1 MRILETSEALKAMLR
16 SRPGFPLLSFRW
28 AGLLGALLVA
38 VLSLP
43 AASGQIVG
51 EKQFKVID
59 IIWAESYRTKHYEI
73 RYEQVIGKK
82 TVKRIGRELEDILA
96 EYVKLFRF
104 RPGELL
110 VVKFLES
117 SNTYEQE
124 GGDPS
129 HPGYYNPGTKY
140 LVLRQLPF
148 RDLIPTVYHEAFHQ
162 YLQEYVGQRTF
173 IPTWYNEGMAMYFER
188 MQRNPGG
195 KKALN
200 PKKIKHRNLR
210 MVKDAVFTRSAIP
223 LEKLVDAGY
232 KEFHDKE
239 TEQLHYN
246 QSFAVIYFFMKVMGG
261 KKPLA
266 YARTLRKTQNIE
278 KANAKLFGAE
288 RKKLTKI
295 ERAWK
300 KYMAKVAIPKA

>member
-1 MRILETSEALKAMLR
+1 MPSGMTTERLKTL
-16 SRPGFPLLSFRW
+16 PGFC
-28 AGLLGALLVA
+28 GAFLVT

-43 AASGQIVG
+43 AASAQIVG
-51 EKQFKVID
+51 EKKVKEID
-59 IIWAESYRTKHYEI
+59 IVWAESYRTKHYEI
-73 RYEQVIGKK
+73 RYEEAIRKS
-82 TVKRIGRELEDILA
+82 TVKRIGKELEDILA

-104 RPGELL
+104 RPEGTL
-110 VVKFLES
+110 VVKFLDS
-117 SNTYEQE
+117 PNTYEQE

-129 HPGYYNPGTKY
+129 HPGYYNPGTRY
-140 LVLRQLPF
+140 LVLRQMAF

-162 YLQEYVGQRTF
+162 YLQEYVGEGTS

-239 TEQLHYN
+239 TETLHYN
-246 QSFAVIYFFMKVMGG
+246 QSFAVIYFFMKAAGG

-266 YARTLRKTQNIE
+266 YARTLRKTQDVE
-278 KANAKLFGAE
+278 ESNAKLFGKE
-288 RKKLTKI
+288 RKKL
-295 ERAWK
+295 
-300 KYMAKVAIPKA
+300 AKVEQTWKRYIAEVEIPKA